1 MNNPVSFLDPI
12 LFAALPYA
20 VFLFFFLGTINR
32 YRAEA
37 FTYSSLSTQFL
48 ENRNHFWG
56 SVPLHFGILTV
67 LAGHVVAFLIPR
79 HVLLWNSKPLRL
91 YILEISALIFG
102 ILAVVGF
109 VSAALRRYADIKVRV
124 VTSLLDWVIYGLLIL
139 QAVSGVYIAIFHPWG
154 SSWFA
159 ASISPY
165 LWSLVRFNPD
175 ITYLATMPLAV
186 KLHIVCFYL
195 LIGLFPFSR
204 LVHILVVPNPYLW
217 RKPQVVRWYSRVS
230 SLAGGKR

>member
-1 MNNPVSFLDPI
+1 MTNPLSVLDPI

-20 VFLFFFLGTINR
+20 VFLSFFLGTIHR

-67 LAGHVVAFLIPR
+67 LAGHIVAFLIPR
-79 HVLLWNSKPLRL
+79 QILLWNSKPLRL
-91 YILEISALIFG
+91 YILEISALVFG
-102 ILAVVGF
+102 LLAVVGF
-109 VSAALRRYADIKVRV
+109 VSAAVRRYADAKVRI
-124 VTSLLDWVIYGLLIL
+124 VTSPLDWILCVLLIV

-159 ASISPY
+159 ASITPY
-165 LWSLVRFNPD
+165 LWSLAKFSPD
-175 ITYLATMPLAV
+175 IAYLATMPFAV
-186 KLHIVCFYL
+186 KLHIMGFYM

-217 RKPQVVRWYSRVS
+217 RKPQVVRWYGRATSFE
-230 SLAGGKR
+230 GGKS